1 MLRNAAACSAIQSAT
16 VPARLR
22 LAPKLHRLWSGPGH
36 TLERSCFGGGPLTG
50 RSAVERVVTIAR
62 VRRSLCR
69 MLRAV
74 GSVVALLLVV
84 GCGSTRSVSR
94 VSTCGEAYVLHVG
107 TQTIPTN
114 SCAGVIPAG
123 PARVSIR
130 RGARFSIQIG
140 HEMSGRLDFPVPD
153 STGAAVRFAGRNGPT
168 AEYVARSL
176 GSARLLARHTLY
188 CDGSDGMGSC
198 TPFVI
203 NVVR

>member
-1 MLRNAAACSAIQSAT
+1 
-16 VPARLR
+16 
-22 LAPKLHRLWSGPGH
+22 
-36 TLERSCFGGGPLTG
+36 
-50 RSAVERVVTIAR
+50 
-62 VRRSLCR
+62 

-74 GSVVALLLVV
+74 GSVAALLLVV

-94 VSTCGEAYVLHVG
+94 VSTCGEAYVLQVG

-114 SCAGVIPAG
+114 SCAGVIPAR

-130 RGARFSIQIG
+130 RGTRFSIQIG
-140 HEMSGRLDFPVPD
+140 HEMSGRLDLPVLD
-153 STGAAVRFAGRNGPT
+153 STGAAVRFARRNGPT

-188 CDGSDGMGSC
+188 CDGSDGIDSC